1 MISPKVTIS
10 LDINRYSIAVWVGKS
25 ERDAGHGRVPISSGY
40 QIEIGFGGGV
50 GNLFFGGLKMKK
62 DLAVGQVRISPE

>member
-1 MISPKVTIS
+1 
-10 LDINRYSIAVWVGKS
+10 LGKAKGTLA
-25 ERDAGHGRVPISSGY
+25 DGRVPISSGY